1 MMDRLREGVNSIA
14 IKIILGII
22 ILSFVF
28 AGVSSYLV
36 SGRSNAAAKVGS
48 TKITRAEFER
58 AYQNERNRMQS
69 QLGDYFSNLLSDPKY
84 VASFKR
90 SVLDQMI
97 NDVLIEQHAKSLGLR
112 VSDTQVRKAIV
123 EMPQF
128 QSDGKFDQNIYQSA
142 LRRAGFTPDSF
153 AELLRSD
160 LLRSQLVSAVQ
171 SSEFSLP
178 GEVKAQSL
186 LFAQKREIRTATLSL
201 ADYAKKVTLD
211 DNEIKKYYQSHQD
224 EFMRPEQLKVSYIE
238 LAAEQLKQ
246 AIKITDDEARKYYQ
260 DHEDQYVT
268 KAQRKV
274 SHILVKDEK
283 TAKAIVKQLKNGA
296 DFAELAKEK
305 SQDTSSAKNG
315 GVLDWFERGVM
326 DPAFEKVAF
335 SLKKV
340 GDISGI
346 VKSSFGYHI
355 LKLDGIRPAQVKPFE
370 QVKTDVMA
378 AIRDNKAV
386 DKFYKLQSK
395 LEKVA
400 FESPDSLDEAA
411 KAVQAKVH
419 TTDFISLRD
428 APKILRSPK
437 VQEALKNPEVKDE
450 GLNSSVIEIA
460 PEDVVVVRIED
471 ARPKTVLPLKTVRD
485 KVVAKLSRVK
495 AEEQVSKIAEQAL
508 TALKQGD
515 QSVLKANHLAF
526 GELTLVDRSSPLA
539 RAVYAMRKPEGEH
552 AVYGQTT
559 NRNGDIVLV
568 ELIKTESKI
577 DKQLTQ
583 RLAVQMD
590 RLSRQQDISGLL
602 GILREKT
609 DIAYYLASQ

>member
-1 MMDRLREGVNSIA
+1 
-14 IKIILGII
+14 
-22 ILSFVF
+22 
-28 AGVSSYLV
+28 
-36 SGRSNAAAKVGS
+36 
-48 TKITRAEFER
+48 
-58 AYQNERNRMQS
+58 
-69 QLGDYFSNLLSDPKY
+69 
-84 VASFKR
+84 
-90 SVLDQMI
+90 
-97 NDVLIEQHAKSLGLR
+97 
-112 VSDTQVRKAIV
+112 
-123 EMPQF
+123 
-128 QSDGKFDQNIYQSA
+128 
-142 LRRAGFTPDSF
+142 
-153 AELLRSD
+153 
-160 LLRSQLVSAVQ
+160 
-171 SSEFSLP
+171 
-178 GEVKAQSL
+178 
-186 LFAQKREIRTATLSL
+186 
-201 ADYAKKVTLD
+201 
-211 DNEIKKYYQSHQD
+211 
-224 EFMRPEQLKVSYIE
+224 
-238 LAAEQLKQ
+238 
-246 AIKITDDEARKYYQ
+246 
-260 DHEDQYVT
+260 
-268 KAQRKV
+268 
-274 SHILVKDEK
+274 
-283 TAKAIVKQLKNGA
+283 
-296 DFAELAKEK
+296 
-305 SQDTSSAKNG
+305 
-315 GVLDWFERGVM
+315 
-326 DPAFEKVAF
+326 
-335 SLKKV
+335 
-340 GDISGI
+340 